1 MSCHLWWSLGP
12 ECNCQ
17 PSVAVSILGRKK
29 VFDAT
34 LIITKDIMNENTFV
48 FVQEEE
54 SRFFPLSVQKEGCF
68 CLVPTTKQKFYSK
81 RRSISGI

>member
-1 MSCHLWWSLGP
+1 MSEGILWAAISGGHWVSNVIANHLLLSP
-12 ECNCQ
+12 YSE
-17 PSVAVSILGRKK
+17 KK

-34 LIITKDIMNENTFV
+34 IIITKDIMNENTFV

-68 CLVPTTKQKFYSK
+68 CLVSTTKEKF
-81 RRSISGI
+81 